1 MRTTNERLNELQA
14 RISDNQFLTKQG
26 LGNEVSFYIFDY
38 NPADELLVRSRLPEI
53 QRYTANKLDT
63 PIKEFNLF
71 DIATR
76 FFEERQYMEK
86 NYQMEQI
93 KDSFT
98 LYDRMQ
104 RALKTA
110 TERDEVIKYIREHYE
125 DNAIT
130 FITGVGSAY
139 PLVRAHTVL
148 NNLQPI
154 IVQKPL
160 ILFYPGVY
168 EGNKLSLFNQF
179 KDDNYYRAFR
189 IVEP

>member
-38 NPADELLVRSRLPEI
+38 NPADELMVRSRLPEI
-53 QRYTANKLDT
+53 ERYTANKLDT
-63 PIKEFNLF
+63 PIKEFNIF

-86 NYQMEQI
+86 NYQMEQM

-110 TERDEVIKYIREHYE
+110 TERDEVIKYIGSYVKNPDIKVRT
-125 DNAIT
+125 NLT
-130 FITGVGSAY
+130 FN
-139 PLVRAHTVL
+139 L
-148 NNLQPI
+148 NY
-154 IVQKPL
+154 L
-160 ILFYPGVY
+160 I
-168 EGNKLSLFNQF
+168 
-179 KDDNYYRAFR
+179 
-189 IVEP
+189 